1 MSLFS
6 IDDFRRLRDEHGLA
20 LYAESVAAH
29 RARLA
34 TLEDPEQLRAAFVEQ
49 WEAIEGNA
57 GLDDLTR
64 AIALKQLK
72 EKARDTLAAARAA
85 IAHEHAEIERVSA
98 LYYQL
103 KREMREPIAYSW

>member
-1 MSLFS
+1 MSAFDLAA
-6 IDDFRRLRDEHGLA
+6 FRALRDEHGLA
-20 LYAESVAAH
+20 LYAESVERH
-29 RARLA
+29 RATLE

-49 WEAIEGNA
+49 WRAIEANA

-98 LYYQL
+98 LYY
-103 KREMREPIAYSW
+103 